1 MGGQAGGGTG
11 GLRSEWL
18 ALCCVAV
25 VHLGISPVGG
35 YLQCC
40 RYSDCYKP
48 FCTGYFVPQLNPSL
62 IVYLE

>member
-11 GLRSEWL
+11 GLRSERL

-35 YLQCC
+35 TYNAVDILTVINHFAQDILYL
-40 RYSDCYKP
+40 S
-48 FCTGYFVPQLNPSL
+48 
-62 IVYLE
+62 